1 MAQEKLRQQQVK
13 ELEEKE
19 QELENIKAA
28 TQKKVFHCAFNF
40 DARHSLTRGQM
51 PTKNYTVCES

>member
-1 MAQEKLRQQQVK
+1 MGQEKARQQHAK

-28 TQKKVFHCAFNF
+28 TQKKVDVVIFNN
-40 DARHSLTRGQM
+40 LTKRSF
-51 PTKNYTVCES
+51 K

>member
-28 TQKKVFHCAFNF
+28 TQKKVFSCAFN
-40 DARHSLTRGQM
+40 L
-51 PTKNYTVCES
+51 